1 MDDLRILIKIGGQL
15 EKSFHDAIRAAQGGL
30 SDLNAAVSK
39 EMAEAGRMSTAASRE
54 MAEAGRMYTGTS
66 KEMAAAGRMGASAF
80 QGMATEGQR
89 AVLSSEN
96 IASAGKGASSTL
108 REMAIEGKKAADAVK
123 SIASTGKVTPASI
136 REISSAMKGMTS
148 VFKQMSTQSKRASSD
163 LAAVGQGMTSL
174 STELAVGEKGAL
186 SVSRGMATA
195 GEMAGTA
202 SKGFL
207 VAGAA
212 IAATVAVAATAAKV
226 MKEVGEYSVQ
236 VGMEFETAMSDAAA
250 TANASTED
258 FAKMEQAAMEMGK
271 TTSKTASESANAL
284 EYMALAGW
292 DVDTSI
298 SALPSVL
305 KMSEASGMDL
315 GRTSDLVT
323 DSMAALGVS
332 VNDLPNYLDVATKA
346 QTKSN
351 QSSEQLMEAY
361 IGVGGTMKNL
371 NVPIEESATA
381 LGVLANRGIKG
392 SEAGNAL
399 NAVMVNLTT
408 GTGQAGKMMQ
418 ELGISAFDSQGNFI
432 GLEETLQELNT
443 SLQGYSEE
451 ERNAALAAIGGKQH
465 MDALN
470 DLMAGLNTTNEEG
483 ISEWAALTNELENC
497 SGSLQ
502 AMRDM
507 KLDNLEGDLAML
519 DSATQDAGIKI
530 YKHLNTPL
538 RDFAQFGTQAVYQ
551 VSDALESDGFSGM
564 AMSAGSAIADGL
576 GMVVERLPEF
586 LATAT
591 VSVGSFLVGFATE
604 LPASL
609 LSGVIKGAP
618 RLLRALPGL
627 GVAIMKAIIK
637 GVLSLGSA
645 PLKAIGSLFF
655 GGWDDKGL
663 EKTGSNAATDYA
675 AGIKGD
681 MAAADIPKAQQ
692 APVDAAGIEGASLP
706 ASGRIKGIDG
716 QVWNAPGIAGDTAA
730 ITKSGG
736 TDRSTLLRAGAKQM
750 AASIPMDI
758 TQPEDEIDVKRADVP
773 VAVDVVPALQAS
785 KDLQIGTP
793 KETGTQTQVARDALF
808 SIPTETLPLPSE
820 RAKVQAS
827 IDTEGMSM
835 EAPPMERDTA
845 GKGKNLTIPPIDAV
859 QDIALTPSGI
869 VPDIPAEVIPN
880 MSVETKQISPEI
892 IPDIS
897 MENAQISP
905 EVIPD
910 ISMESTQIASEVVP
924 DMSMETKQ
932 ISSEAVPNMAMERK
946 QISPEFLPGVVTEA
960 AQVST
965 GTVPDM
971 AIEAAQMPAVPA
983 DIVPDIGQTSD
994 APERTGASS
1003 IPFDTTAA
1011 ESQVMEE
1018 TPSFDVMVPAPK
1030 DIRIGESQIPPVG
1043 IDTAG
1048 IVGRIT
1054 QVKDA
1059 VSTGIVGNLNKQTIQ
1074 VSGIDRNAAVLS
1086 GKIETGG
1093 VLSGQAFL
1101 DGICGVMDA
1110 SQAGVDKTESDRG
1123 RVVQMPQIPL
1133 QKAIQAVPGG
1143 ALRDVGANVMAMQDT
1158 VKSKEDIPKAPSGI
1172 QPLPNMVAQ
1181 KPVGGIEA
1189 VSSWAGGIA
1198 DMFRTALK
1206 IPERDT
1212 LSKRSVIDEILD
1224 ILSEKRKEPDA
1235 SAPPA
1240 SSPQFIYNPVINI
1253 KGSGDAK
1260 EDVEKANRMGMREF
1274 KELMEQYLK
1283 ENKRTKFA

>member
-1 MDDLRILIKIGGQL
+1 MDDLSILIKIGGEL
-15 EKSFHDAIRAAQGGL
+15 EKSFHDAIRAAQGSL
-30 SDLNAAVSK
+30 SDLNTAVSK
-39 EMAEAGRMSTAASRE
+39 EMAEAGRMSAAASRE
-54 MAEAGRMYTGTS
+54 MTEAGRMYTGAS
-66 KEMAAAGRMGASAF
+66 REMAAAGRQGASSF
-80 QGMATEGQR
+80 QGMAIQGQR

-108 REMAIEGKKAADAVK
+108 REMAMEGRKAADAVK

-136 REISSAMKGMTS
+136 REISSAMKGVTS
-148 VFKQMSTQSKRASSD
+148 VFKQMSAQSKRASSD
-163 LAAVGQGMTSL
+163 LAAVGQEMTSL

-212 IAATVAVAATAAKV
+212 IAATVAVATTAAKV

-258 FAKMEQAAMEMGK
+258 FAKMEQAALEMGK

-284 EYMALAGW
+284 EYMVLAGW

-451 ERNAALAAIGGKQH
+451 ERNAAIAAIGGKQH

-538 RDFAQFGTQAVYQ
+538 RDFAQFGTQAVYH

-564 AMSAGSAIADGL
+564 AMSAGSAIAHGL

-591 VSVGSFLVGFATE
+591 VSVASFLVGFAAD

-609 LSGVIKGAP
+609 LSGILKGVP
-618 RLLRALPGL
+618 RLLKALPGL
-627 GVAIMKAIIK
+627 GVDIVKAVIK

-645 PLKAIGSLFF
+645 PLKALKSVFF
-655 GGWDDKGL
+655 GGGKSDKDA
-663 EKTGSNAATDYA
+663 EKAGADAAKDYA
-675 AGIKGD
+675 ADLK
-681 MAAADIPKAQQ
+681 
-692 APVDAAGIEGASLP
+692 
-706 ASGRIKGIDG
+706 
-716 QVWNAPGIAGDTAA
+716 GDTAA
-730 ITKSGG
+730 ADTLVPQKQGEANGTDMAGDMLPVPSRIDGMAGEGIHASDTAVDTTVLAKSGAA
-736 TDRSTLLRAGAKQM
+736 DREAQKAGAEQM

-758 TQPEDEIDVKRADVP
+758 AQPADAINFKRADMP
-773 VAVDVVPALQAS
+773 AAVDAVPAWQAF
-785 KDLQIGTP
+785 KDLQSETP
-793 KETGTQTQVARDALF
+793 EETGSQTQVTRDALF
-808 SIPTETLPLPSE
+808 RIPTETLPIPSE
-820 RAKVQAS
+820 EAKVQTS
-827 IDTEGMSM
+827 IDTAGMSM
-835 EAPPMERDTA
+835 EALPTGIDTA
-845 GKGKNLTIPPIDAV
+845 GISKNLTVPPIDA
-859 QDIALTPSGI
+859 
-869 VPDIPAEVIPN
+869 VPDIPAEAIPDISMEN
-880 MSVETKQISPEI
+880 TQISPEI

-910 ISMESTQIASEVVP
+910 ISMESAQIASEVVP
-924 DMSMETKQ
+924 DISMKT
-932 ISSEAVPNMAMERK
+932 K

-960 AQVST
+960 AQ
-965 GTVPDM
+965 
-971 AIEAAQMPAVPA
+971 MPAPPA
-983 DIVPDIGQTSD
+983 DIVSDMGQASN

-1018 TPSFDVMVPAPK
+1018 TPSFDIMVPAPK
-1030 DIRIGESQIPPVG
+1030 DIRIRESQIPPVG

-1048 IVGRIT
+1048 IGSRIP

-1059 VSTGIVGNLNKQTIQ
+1059 VPTGIVGNLNKQTIQ

-1086 GKIETGG
+1086 GKMETGG
-1093 VLSGQAFL
+1093 VLSGPAFL
-1101 DGICGVMDA
+1101 DGIRGIMDA

-1158 VKSKEDIPKAPSGI
+1158 VKSKEDIPKAPSGME
-1172 QPLPNMVAQ
+1172 PLPNMVVQ

-1206 IPERDT
+1206 IPDRDI
-1212 LSKRSVIDEILD
+1212 LSRRSVIDEILD
-1224 ILSEKRKEPDA
+1224 ILSEKRKEPDT
-1235 SAPPA
+1235 PA
-1240 SSPQFIYNPVINI
+1240 SSGKAPTFVYSPTIHVE
-1253 KGSGDAK
+1253 GSGDVQKDA
-1260 EDVEKANRMGMREF
+1260 EKANRIGMREF
-1274 KELMEQYLK
+1274 KELMRQYLK
-1283 ENKRTKFA
+1283 ENKRVKFSG

>member
-1 MDDLRILIKIGGQL
+1 MDALSILIKIGGQL
-15 EKSFHDAIRAAQGGL
+15 EKSFHDAIRTAQSSL
-30 SDLNAAVSK
+30 SDLNTAISK
-39 EMAEAGRMSTAASRE
+39 EMAEAGRMSAAASRE

-66 KEMAAAGRMGASAF
+66 KEMAAAGRMGTSAF

-148 VFKQMSTQSKRASSD
+148 VFKQMSAQSKRASSD
-163 LAAVGQGMTSL
+163 LAAVGQEMTSL

-186 SVSRGMATA
+186 SVSRGIATA

-212 IAATVAVAATAAKV
+212 IAATVAVAATAGKV

-271 TTSKTASESANAL
+271 TISKTASESANAL

-332 VNDLPNYLDVATKA
+332 VNELPNYLDVATKA

-432 GLEETLQELNT
+432 GLEETLKELNT
-443 SLQGYSEE
+443 ALQGYSEE
-451 ERNAALAAIGGKQH
+451 EQNAAIAAIGGKQH

-483 ISEWAALTNELENC
+483 VSEWVALTNELKNC

-507 KLDNLEGDLAML
+507 KLDNLKGDIETLK
-519 DSATQDAGIKI
+519 SATQDAGIKI

-551 VSDALESDGFSGM
+551 VSDALESDGFAGASM
-564 AMSAGSAIADGL
+564 AAGGAIADGL

-586 LATAT
+586 LAKAV
-591 VSVGSFLVGFATE
+591 VSVGSFLVGFAAD

-609 LSGVIKGAP
+609 LSGIIKGAP

-627 GVAIMKAIIK
+627 GVDIVKAIIR
-637 GVLSLGSA
+637 GILSMGSA
-645 PLKAIGSLFF
+645 PLKAIKSLIF

-663 EKTGSNAATDYA
+663 EKTGANAATDYA

-706 ASGRIKGIDG
+706 AAGRIEGIDG

-736 TDRSTLLRAGAKQM
+736 TDRSTLRAGAEQM

-758 TQPEDEIDVKRADVP
+758 TQPADEIDVKRADVP

-835 EAPPMERDTA
+835 EALPMEKDTA

-880 MSVETKQISPEI
+880 MSVETKQIS
-892 IPDIS
+892 S
-897 MENAQISP
+897 
-905 EVIPD
+905 EVIPNV
-910 ISMESTQIASEVVP
+910 SV
-924 DMSMETKQ
+924 ETKQ
-932 ISSEAVPNMAMERK
+932 ISSEAIPDISFENAQISSEVVPDVPMEMK
-946 QISPEFLPGVVTEA
+946 QISPEFLPSMV
-960 AQVST
+960 
-965 GTVPDM
+965 
-971 AIEAAQMPAVPA
+971 IEATQIPVVPA
-983 DIVPDIGQTSD
+983 DIGKASD
-994 APERTGASS
+994 APGITATSGIS
-1003 IPFDTTAA
+1003 FDAATAA
-1011 ESQVMEE
+1011 TAGAAKSQAMAEM
-1018 TPSFDVMVPAPK
+1018 PIPDFMVPAPK
-1030 DIRIGESQIPPVG
+1030 DIRIADIQIPPVG

-1048 IVGRIT
+1048 ISGRIT

-1059 VSTGIVGNLNKQTIQ
+1059 VLTGIVGNLNKQSIQ
-1074 VSGIDRNAAVLS
+1074 ASGIDIDAAALS
-1086 GKIETGG
+1086 GKMGDVG
-1093 VLSGQAFL
+1093 ALSGQAFMN
-1101 DGICGVMDA
+1101 GIRGVMDT
-1110 SQAGVDKTESDRG
+1110 SQTGVDKTGSHRG
-1123 RVVQMPQIPL
+1123 RGAQMSQIPL
-1133 QKAIQAVPGG
+1133 LKAIQAVPGG
-1143 ALRDVGANVMAMQDT
+1143 ALRDVAMHTMDVPDT
-1158 VKSKEDIPKAPSGI
+1158 VKNKEDVSSISSGI
-1172 QPLPNMVAQ
+1172 KSLPTTEMPQEPIGNT
-1181 KPVGGIEA
+1181 EA
-1189 VSSWAGGIA
+1189 IFSWFRGIA
-1198 DMFRTALK
+1198 DMCRTAWR
-1206 IPERDT
+1206 IPKPDT

-1224 ILSEKRKEPDA
+1224 ILSEKRKEQDTPA
-1235 SAPPA
+1235 LSGKAPTFVY
-1240 SSPQFIYNPVINI
+1240 SPTIYVE
-1253 KGSGDAK
+1253 GSGDVEK
-1260 EDVEKANRMGMREF
+1260 DVEKANQMGMRDF
-1274 KELMEQYLK
+1274 DRLMQQWMK
-1283 ENKRTKFA
+1283 QNKRSALT

>member
-1 MDDLRILIKIGGQL
+1 MDDLSILIKIGGEL
-15 EKSFHDAIRAAQGGL
+15 EKSFQDAIRAAQSGL
-30 SDLNAAVSK
+30 SGLNAAVSK
-39 EMAEAGRMSTAASRE
+39 EMAEAGRMNAAASRE

-66 KEMAAAGRMGASAF
+66 REMAAAGRMGASAF

-89 AVLSSEN
+89 AALSSEN

-136 REISSAMKGMTS
+136 REISSAMKGVTS
-148 VFKQMSTQSKRASSD
+148 AFKQMSAQSKRASSEL
-163 LAAVGQGMTSL
+163 LAGGREMTSL
-174 STELAVGEKGAL
+174 STELAVGERGVL

-195 GEMAGTA
+195 GEMAGAA

-212 IAATVAVAATAAKV
+212 IAATVAVAATAGKV

-250 TANASTED
+250 TASASTED

-271 TTSKTASESANAL
+271 TTSKTASESAKAL
-284 EYMALAGW
+284 EYMSLAGW

-332 VNDLPNYLDVATKA
+332 VNELPNYLDVATKA

-432 GLEETLQELNT
+432 GLEETLKELNT
-443 SLQGYSEE
+443 ALQGYSEE
-451 ERNAALAAIGGKQH
+451 EQNAAIAAIGGKQH

-502 AMRDM
+502 TMRDM
-507 KLDNLEGDLAML
+507 KLDNLKGDMETLK
-519 DSATQDAGIKI
+519 SATQDAGIKI

-564 AMSAGSAIADGL
+564 AGAAGSAIADGL
-576 GMVVERLPEF
+576 GMVMERLPEF

-591 VSVGSFLVGFATE
+591 VSVASFLVGFAAD

-609 LSGVIKGAP
+609 LTGIAKGTP
-618 RLLRALPGL
+618 RLLKALPGL
-627 GVAIMKAIIK
+627 GVDIVKAIIR
-637 GVLSLGSA
+637 GILSMGSA
-645 PLKAIGSLFF
+645 PLKAIKSLIF
-655 GGWDDKGL
+655 GGWNDKGL
-663 EKTGSNAATDYA
+663 EKTGANAATDYA

-681 MAAADIPKAQQ
+681 IAAADIPKAQQ

-706 ASGRIKGIDG
+706 ASGRIEGIDG
-716 QVWNAPGIAGDTAA
+716 QVRNAPGIAGDTAA

-736 TDRSTLLRAGAKQM
+736 TNRSTLRAGAEQM

-758 TQPEDEIDVKRADVP
+758 AQPADEIDVKRADVP

-785 KDLQIGTP
+785 KDLQIETP
-793 KETGTQTQVARDALF
+793 KETGTQTQVTRDALF

-835 EAPPMERDTA
+835 EAPPMESDTA

-880 MSVETKQISPEI
+880 MSVETKQIS
-892 IPDIS
+892 S
-897 MENAQISP
+897 
-905 EVIPD
+905 EVIPNV
-910 ISMESTQIASEVVP
+910 SV
-924 DMSMETKQ
+924 ETKQ
-932 ISSEAVPNMAMERK
+932 ISSEAIPDISFENAQISSEVVSNMPMGTKQISSEVIPDVPMEMK
-946 QISPEFLPGVVTEA
+946 QISPEFLPGMV
-960 AQVST
+960 
-965 GTVPDM
+965 
-971 AIEAAQMPAVPA
+971 IEAAQIPVVPA
-983 DIVPDIGQTSD
+983 DIEKASD
-994 APERTGASS
+994 APGITATSD
-1003 IPFDTTAA
+1003 IPFDAATAA
-1011 ESQVMEE
+1011 TAGAAKSQTMTEMP
-1018 TPSFDVMVPAPK
+1018 TPDFMVPVPK
-1030 DIRIGESQIPPVG
+1030 DIRIGDIQIPAVG
-1043 IDTAG
+1043 IDRAG
-1048 IVGRIT
+1048 IGGSIT
-1054 QVKDA
+1054 QDKDA
-1059 VSTGIVGNLNKQTIQ
+1059 VPPGIVGNLNKQTIQ
-1074 VSGIDRNAAVLS
+1074 ASGIDIDATALSSKMGAV
-1086 GKIETGG
+1086 GA
-1093 VLSGQAFL
+1093 LSGQAFMN
-1101 DGICGVMDA
+1101 GIRGVMDA
-1110 SQAGVDKTESDRG
+1110 SQSGVDKTGSDMG
-1123 RVVQMPQIPL
+1123 GVAQMTQIPL
-1133 QKAIQAVPGG
+1133 QGALQAAPGET
-1143 ALRDVGANVMAMQDT
+1143 LRDVATNTMDVQDV
-1158 VKSKEDIPKAPSGI
+1158 VKSKEDIPRVSSGMKS
-1172 QPLPNMVAQ
+1172 LPNMVAAQ
-1181 KPVGGIEA
+1181 ESVGSIEA
-1189 VSSWAGGIA
+1189 ISTWVRGIA
-1198 DMFRTALK
+1198 DMCQTALR
-1206 IPERDT
+1206 IPDLDT

-1224 ILSEKRKEPDA
+1224 ILSEKRKDPDV
-1235 SAPPA
+1235 PA
-1240 SSPQFIYNPVINI
+1240 SLGRAPQLVYSPTFNI
-1253 KGSGDAK
+1253 ESSGDVK

-1274 KELMEQYLK
+1274 GEMMEAWQK
-1283 ENKRTKFA
+1283 QNKRVKFG

>member
-1 MDDLRILIKIGGQL
+1 MDDLSILIKIGGQL
-15 EKSFHDAIRAAQGGL
+15 EKSFHDAIRAAQSSL
-30 SDLNAAVSK
+30 SDLNTAISK
-39 EMAEAGRMSTAASRE
+39 EMAEAGRMSAAASRE

-66 KEMAAAGRMGASAF
+66 KEMAAAGRMGTSAF

-136 REISSAMKGMTS
+136 REISSAMKNVTS
-148 VFKQMSTQSKRASSD
+148 VFKQMSAQSKRASSD
-163 LAAVGQGMTSL
+163 LAAVGQEMTSL

-212 IAATVAVAATAAKV
+212 IAATVAVAATAGKV
-226 MKEVGEYSVQ
+226 MKEVGKYSVQ

-258 FAKMEQAAMEMGK
+258 FAKMEQAVMEMGK
-271 TTSKTASESANAL
+271 TTSKTSKTASESANAL

-332 VNDLPNYLDVATKA
+332 VNELPNYLDVATKA

-432 GLEETLQELNT
+432 GLEETLKELNT
-443 SLQGYSEE
+443 ALQGYSEE
-451 ERNAALAAIGGKQH
+451 EQNAAIAAIGGKQH

-507 KLDNLEGDLAML
+507 KLDNLKGDMETLK
-519 DSATQDAGIKI
+519 SATQDAGIKI

-551 VSDALESDGFSGM
+551 VSDALENDGFAGASM
-564 AMSAGSAIADGL
+564 AAGGAIADGL

-586 LATAT
+586 LAKAA
-591 VSVGSFLVGFATE
+591 VSVGSFLVGFAAD

-609 LSGVIKGAP
+609 LSGIIKGVP

-627 GVAIMKAIIK
+627 GVDIVKAIIR
-637 GVLSLGSA
+637 GILSMGSA
-645 PLKAIGSLFF
+645 PLKAIKSLIF

-663 EKTGSNAATDYA
+663 EKTGANAATDYA

-706 ASGRIKGIDG
+706 ASGRIEGIDG

-736 TDRSTLLRAGAKQM
+736 TDRSILRAGAKQM

-758 TQPEDEIDVKRADVP
+758 TQPADEIDVKRADVP

-808 SIPTETLPLPSE
+808 SIPTDALPLPSE

-835 EAPPMERDTA
+835 EAPSIKRDTA

-880 MSVETKQISPEI
+880 VSV
-892 IPDIS
+892 
-897 MENAQISP
+897 
-905 EVIPD
+905 
-910 ISMESTQIASEVVP
+910 
-924 DMSMETKQ
+924 ETKQ
-932 ISSEAVPNMAMERK
+932 ISSEAIPDISFENAQISSEVVPDVPMEMK
-946 QISPEFLPGVVTEA
+946 QISPEFLPSMV
-960 AQVST
+960 
-965 GTVPDM
+965 
-971 AIEAAQMPAVPA
+971 IEATQIPVVPA
-983 DIVPDIGQTSD
+983 DIGKASD
-994 APERTGASS
+994 APGITATSGIS
-1003 IPFDTTAA
+1003 FDAATAATAGAA
-1011 ESQVMEE
+1011 ESQAMAG
-1018 TPSFDVMVPAPK
+1018 TPTPDFMVPAPK
-1030 DIRIGESQIPPVG
+1030 DIRISDIQIPPVG

-1048 IVGRIT
+1048 IGGRIT

-1059 VSTGIVGNLNKQTIQ
+1059 VLTGIVGNLNKQTIQ
-1074 VSGIDRNAAVLS
+1074 ASGIDIDTAALS
-1086 GKIETGG
+1086 GKMGDVG
-1093 VLSGQAFL
+1093 ASSGQAFMN
-1101 DGICGVMDA
+1101 DIRGVMDI
-1110 SQAGVDKTESDRG
+1110 SQTDVDKTGSHRDRG
-1123 RVVQMPQIPL
+1123 AQMPQIPL
-1133 QKAIQAVPGG
+1133 LKAIQAVPGG
-1143 ALRDVGANVMAMQDT
+1143 VSRDVTMHTMDVPDT
-1158 VKSKEDIPKAPSGI
+1158 VKNKEDASSISSGI
-1172 QPLPNMVAQ
+1172 KSLPTT
-1181 KPVGGIEA
+1181 GIPQEPIGNTEA
-1189 VSSWAGGIA
+1189 IFSWFRGIA
-1198 DMFRTALK
+1198 DICRTAWR
-1206 IPERDT
+1206 IPKPDT
-1212 LSKRSVIDEILD
+1212 LSRRSVIDEILD
-1224 ILSEKRKEPDA
+1224 ILSEKRKEQDTPA
-1235 SAPPA
+1235 LSGKAPNFVY
-1240 SSPQFIYNPVINI
+1240 SPTIYVE
-1253 KGSGDAK
+1253 GSGSVEK
-1260 EDVEKANRMGMREF
+1260 DVEKANQMGMRDF
-1274 KELMEQYLK
+1274 DRLMQQWMK
-1283 ENKRTKFA
+1283 QNKRSAFT